1 MMTTRL
7 SSSPGSK
14 ERVCV
19 CVWTQCE
26 SKDRKWLR
34 RWLMWRWDDDDTNF
48 FYWWCASY
56 NFCLVATCD
65 IVPCLFFSLF
75 LIWGLC
81 VSIFTLLVN
90 EFHTIFWT
98 FDACFGFGHKNKIGP
113 MFRFKCHFNNCLQPI
128 GKAKGF
134 LISQITSGEEGRDS
148 KLNYYITFFY
158 IINYYALRVKGKKV
172 WGNI

>member
-1 MMTTRL
+1 MILTSFIDGVLLITSVL
-7 SSSPGSK
+7 LP
-14 ERVCV
+14 RVI
-19 CVWTQCE
+19 
-26 SKDRKWLR
+26 L
-34 RWLMWRWDDDDTNF
+34 
-48 FYWWCASY
+48 
-56 NFCLVATCD
+56 CLAFSF
-65 IVPCLFFSLF
+65 LFSLSGGFVF
-75 LIWGLC
+75 LF
-81 VSIFTLLVN
+81 FTLLVN

-172 WGNI
+172 